1 MPSKKRE
8 ARGTVLNG
16 IFIPSSDETSL
27 SEHDRALFGGIHPSH
42 GIEVDADGSIL
53 IGAYRLRKTGIEMEQ
68 AADFEDWERVGMLLR
83 QMEGAL
89 QWMIGDW
96 YVHGEHMWGSM
107 YSSKAQALGF
117 EQKTLRDYAYVA
129 RNVQLSIRIDNL
141 TFAHHQVV
149 ASEEEQMQLLYLRYA
164 ETTGITVA
172 NLRSDRRVLKEYDDT
187 MEVDLLN
194 MAIKRR
200 CRVIDLERVRED
212 LAGRELTHILP
223 LGDQNALKRLLNF
236 KVEYLQGYDREQLRD
251 TLKMIDKARDAINRL
266 EEAIQTT
273 LDTGEPPKL

>member
-1 MPSKKRE
+1 MPPSKKRGE
-8 ARGTVLNG
+8 RGSVLG
-16 IFIPSSDETSL
+16 DIFVPAEETSL
-27 SEHDRALFGGIHPSH
+27 SEHDRALFGGIREMH

-117 EQKTLRDYAYVA
+117 EQKTLREYAYVA
-129 RNVQLSIRIDNL
+129 RNVQLSIRMDNL